1 MTSVGIIGSGFG
13 ALAVAIELKRAG
25 HTDLRLWE
33 RSHDLGGVWRD
44 NTYPGAGCDVP
55 SPLYSF
61 SYEPNP
67 GWSRRYALQEE
78 IHAYIRSVADKH
90 GITPLV
96 RFDTEVVAARWSDNS
111 STWTVTCRD
120 PSTDSGTREET
131 VDILVSAVGQLSRP
145 TLPRIEGIDS
155 FAGTSFH
162 SAQWDHSF
170 DPTGKTIAVVGS
182 GASAVQFIPHLAR
195 DARKLVVF
203 QRSPNY
209 LLPKPDKPYK
219 AFHTKLF
226 EVAPISLRIERG
238 GVWALTEQFSRGLDD
253 ESRVGRINKAIAIW
267 HLRKQVKDPE
277 LRAKLTPDYPIG
289 CKRILFSNEFYPA
302 LAQDNVD
309 VVTHAITS
317 VTPKGVVDADGT
329 EHEVDAIIY
338 ATGFDTQDFLQSI
351 DITGTRGQKLAT
363 QWADGAHAYLGMY
376 VPNFPNLFVTYG
388 PNTNLGGGSIIFM
401 LEAQARH
408 MRQTMDRLK
417 AGDYT
422 TVEVTEEAELAY
434 DRELTEKLEHSAW
447 AHCDNWYRHRS
458 GRITS
463 NWPGSTAPFAKAT
476 KVLEPTAFR
485 WA

>member
-33 RSHDLGGVWRD
+33 RSDDLGGVWRD

-67 GWSRRYALQEE
+67 HWSRRYALQEE

-96 RFDTEVVAARWSDNS
+96 RFGHEVVAASWNEAS
-111 STWTVTCRD
+111 SSWTVTFGD
-120 PSTDSGTREET
+120 PSTGSRSKEET

-145 TLPRIEGIDS
+145 TLPGIDGIDS
-155 FAGTSFH
+155 FTGTSFH

-170 DPTGKTIAVVGS
+170 DPAGKSIAVVGS
-182 GASAVQFIPHLAR
+182 GASAVQLIPHLAR
-195 DARKLVVF
+195 DARQLVVF

-219 AFHTKLF
+219 AFHKKLF
-226 EVAPISLRIERG
+226 ESAPLSQRIERA
-238 GVWALTEQFSRGLDD
+238 GVWTFTEQFSRGLDD
-253 ESRVGRINKAIAIW
+253 ESRVGRINKAVAMW

-309 VVTHAITS
+309 VVTHAVTS
-317 VTPKGVVDADGT
+317 VTPEGVVDSEGT
-329 EHEVDAIIY
+329 VHEVDAIIY
-338 ATGFDTQDFLQSI
+338 ATGFDSQDFLQSI
-351 DITGTRGQKLAT
+351 DITGTGGQKLAT

-408 MRQTMDRLK
+408 MRQALDRLT
-417 AGDYT
+417 AGDYA
-422 TVEVTEEAELAY
+422 TVEVTDEAEMAY
-434 DRELTEKLEHSAW
+434 DRQLTEKLEHSAW

-463 NWPGSTAPFAKAT
+463 NWPGSTRPFAQAT